1 MRAPGRQRATS
12 TTDPADPTTPTDEQG
27 AIVTTPA
34 TATAPDDVPTA
45 SRPAYRLSG
54 VTKTYRQ
61 GNRTVTALA
70 GVDLE
75 ISQGQLVAVQGPT
88 GGGKSTLLQ
97 VLGALDRPTTGS
109 VHLGERDLATLGDR
123 GLTDVRAADIGFVFQ
138 GFNLIP
144 TLTALENVE
153 TAFAGS
159 PAGRSRSTGRS
170 RSVVRDRATAA
181 LREVGLEDRLDH
193 LPAELSGGQ
202 QQRVAIARALV
213 KDPSVLLA
221 DEPTGALDEETR
233 DEIMALIERQWR
245 DRGLTVVIV
254 THDSWVARRAERR
267 LLIKQGQVRDV

>member
-1 MRAPGRQRATS
+1 MTTTESAPTRG
-12 TTDPADPTTPTDEQG
+12 
-27 AIVTTPA
+27 
-34 TATAPDDVPTA
+34 DVPTA
-45 SRPAYRLSG
+45 SQPAYRLSG

-61 GNRTVTALA
+61 KNRTVTALA

-75 ISQGQLVAVQGPT
+75 IPQGQLVAVQGPT

-97 VLGALDRPTTGS
+97 MLGALDRPSTGS
-109 VHLGERDLATLGDR
+109 VQLGDRDLATLGDR
-123 GLTDVRAADIGFVFQ
+123 ALTDVRATEIGFVFQ

-159 PAGRSRSTGRS
+159 LANRSRAE
-170 RSVVRDRATAA
+170 VRERATAA
-181 LREVGLEDRLDH
+181 LREVGLGERLDH

-221 DEPTGALDEETR
+221 DEPTGALDEGTR
-233 DEIMALIERQWR
+233 DEIMGLIERQWR

-254 THDSWVARRAERR
+254 THDSGVARRAERR
-267 LLIKQGQVRDV
+267 LHIAQGRVRDV